1 MSENAPLQ
9 LPPRDPSGHKG
20 TFGTV
25 AVIGGCDRGGL
36 TMFGA
41 PVLAARGALRSGAG
55 LCRLAVPRSLMV
67 PALLSMPSCTGL
79 AFDEAAPD
87 AFPACDAAVL
97 GPGLGPDPDADR
109 PIYKL
114 IKRIDRPTVIDADGL
129 NALSGGITTGRRAP
143 DLSRC
148 VLTPH
153 PEEFRRIARSLRLEA
168 DPVDA
173 DSRRNAAAMLSART
187 GAVVVLKG
195 AGTVVADAGR
205 VWVCDRGHHCL
216 GTGGTGDVLAGLIGG
231 LLAQSVA
238 GVWPT
243 DVFDLVVIA
252 VRAHALAGE
261 RWSSSRGA
269 EAGLLAAELADE
281 LPALLRPS
289 RPSA

>member
-1 MSENAPLQ
+1 MSEHVPFL
-9 LPPRDPSGHKG
+9 LPPRDPAGHKG

-36 TMFGA
+36 TMLGA

-55 LCRLAVPRSLMV
+55 LCRLGVPRSLVV
-67 PALLSMPSCTGL
+67 PSLISMPSCTGI
-79 AFDEAAPD
+79 AFDGAAPD
-87 AFPACDAAVL
+87 VFPDSDAAVL
-97 GPGLGPDPDADR
+97 GPGLGPDPESDR

-129 NALSGGITTGRRAP
+129 NALAGGITTGRRAP

-153 PEEFRRIARSLRLEA
+153 PEEFRRIARSLRLDA
-168 DPVDA
+168 DPIDA
-173 DSRRNAAAMLSART
+173 ESRRSAAAMLSART

-195 AGTVVADAGR
+195 AGTVVADGGR

-216 GTGGTGDVLAGLIGG
+216 GTGGSGDVLAGLLGG
-231 LLAQSVA
+231 LLAQSAA
-238 GVWPT
+238 GRWSA
-243 DVFDLVVIA
+243 DVFDLSVIA

-261 RWSSSRGA
+261 RWAASRGA

-281 LPALLRPS
+281 LPALLRPAG
-289 RPSA
+289 PGV